1 MNGALTNK
9 IAIVTGAASGI
20 GAATVRVLL
29 REGATVVA
37 TDLGGAKS
45 AKAATA
51 FAAEFPD
58 RATFVE
64 HDVTRESSWETV
76 IDQTTR
82 NVGAINI
89 IVNNAGVT
97 PAMVPLRDTTIE
109 EWRRVIAVN
118 LDGVFLGIKHGFRCM
133 SGRGGSIVNLSSV
146 SGLVAAPLQGA
157 YAPSKGGVLMLTK
170 AAALEGAKMKPA
182 VRVNAVHPGYTQTN
196 MLSEIADVVGEE
208 KLKQRIKKL
217 VPLGEMA
224 EPSDMAEA
232 IAFLAS
238 DKSKY
243 MTGSSMVVDG
253 GITSQ

>member
-1 MNGALTNK
+1 
-9 IAIVTGAASGI
+9 
-20 GAATVRVLL
+20 
-29 REGATVVA
+29 
-37 TDLGGAKS
+37 
-45 AKAATA
+45 
-51 FAAEFPD
+51 
-58 RATFVE
+58 
-64 HDVTRESSWETV
+64 
-76 IDQTTR
+76 
-82 NVGAINI
+82 
-89 IVNNAGVT
+89 
-97 PAMVPLRDTTIE
+97 
-109 EWRRVIAVN
+109 
-118 LDGVFLGIKHGFRCM
+118 
-133 SGRGGSIVNLSSV
+133 
-146 SGLVAAPLQGA
+146 LQGA

-243 MTGSSMVVDG
+243 MTGSSIVVDG